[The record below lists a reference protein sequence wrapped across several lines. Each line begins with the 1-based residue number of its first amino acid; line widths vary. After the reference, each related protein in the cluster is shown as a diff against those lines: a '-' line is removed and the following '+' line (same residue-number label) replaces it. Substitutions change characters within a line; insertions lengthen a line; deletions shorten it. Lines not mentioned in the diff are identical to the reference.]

1 MKDKLDKIIN
11 EEMQKM
17 VECSS
22 SWELNNG
29 RKPLMEMA
37 KLNKKD
43 NEMSP
48 FPSNAYSIIVQG
60 DGSAN
65 KPPHIHIISKQEGF
79 NIRVLINDGTLM
91 SVVSYGDRNRGD
103 SFSDI
108 LKKVLI
114 WFNMASSMP
123 KFNGTNQEIALILW
137 DANNPD

>member
-1 MKDKLDKIIN
+1 MKKNIDVIIS
-11 EEMQKM
+11 EEIQKTL
-17 VECSS
+17 EDNSY
-22 SWELNNG
+22 WELNNG

-43 NEMSP
+43 NETSP

-79 NIRVLINDGTLM
+79 NIRVLINNGTLM
-91 SVVSYGDRNRGD
+91 SVVSYGNRNRGD

-108 LKKVLI
+108 LKKVSV
-114 WFNMASSMP
+114 WFNMPSSMP